1 MVVLREEEKGREREE
16 GREGGRTAVD
26 AAAAADVVPVAASSL
41 TALGRVA
48 SASSRR
54 QSFRSFSEKLR
65 TGMNQW
71 RFALNDQYFARSRTL
86 RY

>member
-1 MVVLREEEKGREREE
+1 MVVLREEEEGEGR
-16 GREGGRTAVD
+16 REGGRTAVD

-48 SASSRR
+48 SASSRL

-71 RFALNDQYFARSRTL
+71 RLALNEQYGARSQTL

>member
-1 MVVLREEEKGREREE
+1 MVVLREEEEGGGR
-16 GREGGRTAVD
+16 REGGKTAVD
-26 AAAAADVVPVAASSL
+26 AAAAAADVVPVAASSL

-48 SASSRR
+48 SASSRL

-71 RFALNDQYFARSRTL
+71 RLALNEQYGARSQTL

>member
-1 MVVLREEEKGREREE
+1 MVVLREEEEGEGR
-16 GREGGRTAVD
+16 REGGRTAVD
-26 AAAAADVVPVAASSL
+26 AAAADVVPVAASSL

-48 SASSRR
+48 SASSRL

-71 RFALNDQYFARSRTL
+71 RLALNEQYGARSQTL

>member
-1 MVVLREEEKGREREE
+1 MVVLREEEEGEGR
-16 GREGGRTAVD
+16 REGGRTAVD
-26 AAAAADVVPVAASSL
+26 AAAAAADVVPVAASSL

-48 SASSRR
+48 SASSRL
-54 QSFRSFSEKLR
+54 QSFRSFSGKLR

-71 RFALNDQYFARSRTL
+71 RLALNEQYGARSQTL